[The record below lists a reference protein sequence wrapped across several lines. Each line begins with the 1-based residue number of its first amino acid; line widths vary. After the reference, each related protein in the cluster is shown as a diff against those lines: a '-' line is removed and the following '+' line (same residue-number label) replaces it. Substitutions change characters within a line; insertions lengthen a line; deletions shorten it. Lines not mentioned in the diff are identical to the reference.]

1 MEALLVGLD
10 EKFVPSCDFAAQK
23 SRIDMPLGKGG
34 MSDASE
40 RMQEKIRTEEDVGV
54 RMCIQL
60 LD

>member
-1 MEALLVGLD
+1 M
-10 EKFVPSCDFAAQK
+10 PSCDFATQK

-40 RMQEKIRTEEDVGV
+40 RMQEKIRTLADVGV
-54 RMCIQL
+54 RMCIRL